1 MSFVSRSVL
10 ILRSRVQRGVS
21 KDGPGRRGA
30 WFETRSFAAL
40 LTMRDSQI
48 EPFAI
53 RHSLFVIRYSLFA
66 KARSAHR

>member
-40 LTMRDSQI
+40 LTMRDAQI
-48 EPFAI
+48 GAI
-53 RHSLFVIRYSLFA
+53 RHSPFATRHSLLTILQGA
-66 KARSAHR
+66 ERP